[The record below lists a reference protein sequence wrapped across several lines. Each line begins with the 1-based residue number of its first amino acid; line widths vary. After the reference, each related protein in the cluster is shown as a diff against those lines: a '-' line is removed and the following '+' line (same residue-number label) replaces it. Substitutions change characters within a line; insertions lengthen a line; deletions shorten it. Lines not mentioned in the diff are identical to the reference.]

1 LDDILRTL
9 IPLISVPA
17 RITTFQNSPPG
28 TNAKLSGGRKKV
40 HPGTTNNYQ
49 SECRGHSLYLGKTVS
64 RGVGG
69 LMTSYLVTQIFKVK
83 NSQQSGKWAF
93 NYS

>member
-1 LDDILRTL
+1 MDDILRTL

-49 SECRGHSLYLGKTVS
+49 SECRGTFTLPWKNSQQ
-64 RGVGG
+64 GVGG

-83 NSQQSGKWAF
+83 KQSAIREMGI
-93 NYS
+93 